1 MNSHTNYQLSKNR
14 ADEKKK
20 VQEAI
25 LLSKQEEAKQT
36 KMIKQQNDQKKRHFM
51 FKIETENR
59 MKNQIV
65 NQQKRLAQMKI
76 EEERNRRL
84 YNVKKNQDEKVTG
97 EEVMR
102 THKEEEVMQMEKL
115 EMELIKKLQN
125 TQAI

>member
-14 ADEKKK
+14 GEEKKK

-36 KMIKQQNDQKKRHFM
+36 KMIKLQNDQKKRHFM

-65 NQQKRLAQMKI
+65 N
-76 EEERNRRL
+76 
-84 YNVKKNQDEKVTG
+84 
-97 EEVMR
+97 
-102 THKEEEVMQMEKL
+102 
-115 EMELIKKLQN
+115 
-125 TQAI
+125 